1 MAWPII
7 TTDSHMGLPYELADE
22 IPAKYRGFLPRF
34 EEREDGTYFVLPQT
48 TGNREKNK
56 DDAADMRTMGGEFKV
71 DRTDE
76 RAMRQMATGNATP
89 TSFPG
94 FTPEERLAE
103 MALENVVGEV
113 LLGLTAVG
121 VSLADNDAHTA
132 YCALINDWQADTFK
146 DHLHQFAPSIAFP
159 LHDLEVAAEE
169 IVRAASMGLRPI
181 TLPDVIPGMPY
192 SSPVWEPVWE
202 AAEACDVP
210 VFLHLSGAFGAILK
224 GVGSERGTP
233 GLTETGFAITTAG
246 AMVSLGWFVNG
257 GILERHPNLTVAM
270 IECNAGWL
278 AYAMQQWDHIMHSRF
293 VDRSRTEHGGADM
306 NLEAPPSYYVRRQV
320 KCQFMWDP
328 AAVDLRH
335 EIGLDVLMW
344 GNDYP
349 HFEGAFPNSQAWID
363 KQFAGV
369 PEDEVMKIVHDNA
382 AELLKISV

>member
-1 MAWPII
+1 
-7 TTDSHMGLPYELADE
+7 MGFPYELADE
-22 IPAKYRGFLPRF
+22 LPAKYRPYLPKF
-34 EEREDGTYFVLPQT
+34 EERADGTYFVRPRT
-48 TGNREKNK
+48 MGNRERNK
-56 DDAADMRTMGGEFKV
+56 ADSADMMSIGGEFRV

-76 RAMRQMATGNATP
+76 RAMRQMVTGNATP

-113 LLGLTAVG
+113 LLGMTAVG
-121 VSLADNDAHTA
+121 VSLANNDAHTA
-132 YCALINDWQADTFK
+132 YCRLVNDWQADTYR
-146 DHLHQFAPSIAFP
+146 DHMRQFAPSINFP
-159 LHDLEVAAEE
+159 LHDLEVGAEE
-169 IVRAASMGLRPI
+169 IVRASSMGLRPI
-181 TLPDVIPGMPY
+181 ALPDVVPGMPY
-192 SSPVWEPVWE
+192 SNPMWEPVWE

-210 VFLHLSGAFGAILK
+210 VFLHLSGAFGAIMK
-224 GVGSERGTP
+224 GVGAERGTP
-233 GLTETGFAITTAG
+233 GLGETGFAITTAG

-257 GILERHPNLTVAM
+257 GILERHPKLTVAM

-278 AYAMQQWDHIMHSRF
+278 PYAMQQWDHVMHSRF
-293 VDRSRTEHGGADM
+293 IDNSRVQYGGRGMD
-306 NLEAPPSYYVRRQV
+306 LEAPPSYYVRRQV

-335 EIGLDVLMW
+335 EIGMDVLMW

-369 PEDEVMKIVHDNA
+369 PEDEVMQIVHDNA
-382 AELLKISV
+382 AKLLKITA